1 MPGPSAGTSAGCL
14 DCCRLLLPA
23 STSAGS
29 CCLDFCWPLW
39 PAPPASKGVGSTGS
53 CCLDFCW
60 PLWPAPSASKGLGST
75 GSLTS
80 VWQRLSWMAQGLGST
95 GSLTSVW
102 QRLSWMAQ
110 GSPASRTSKPAQLE
124 LVSTVSLTVTA
135 VVNAGA

>member
-23 STSAGS
+23 STSA
-29 CCLDFCWPLW
+29 
-39 PAPPASKGVGSTGS
+39 GS

-110 GSPASRTSKPAQLE
+110 GSPAGRTSKLAQLE